1 MRHARLLLPA
11 LLPLSLAACALPYT
25 DAPLEPSH
33 ARIVELQ
40 QRGETLRMVARPS
53 AEVGELAGGACYRVE
68 LAGPRE
74 LSVVLVDAHE
84 QVRTRIHVEPLEH
97 ASALTGVALEF
108 ADAETGVEGRLELWS
123 LADRVHGSAHVGDH
137 DLRWR
142 ARLEQG
148 GRLAAERWDIDRGL
162 DAREAAALRRTR
174 AIGIDLAH
182 LVEALDT
189 TDAET
194 LAGIELAL
202 DVTLRAYE
210 GRGRS
215 ELPVWS
221 PLELE

>member
-1 MRHARLLLPA
+1 MSHARLLLPA
-11 LLPLSLAACALPYT
+11 LLVTSLAGCMLPCT
-25 DAPLEPSH
+25 DAPLQPSR
-33 ARIVELQ
+33 ASIVELQ
-40 QRGETLRMVARPS
+40 PRGETLHLVARPS
-53 AEVGELAGGACYRVE
+53 SEVGALAAGTCYRVE
-68 LAGPRE
+68 FAGPHE
-74 LSVVLVDAHE
+74 LSLVLLDEHQ
-84 QVRTRIHVEPLEH
+84 QVRARIHVEPLSH
-97 ASALTGVALEF
+97 ASALAGVSLDF
-108 ADAETGVEGRLELWS
+108 SDVETGVDGRLELWS
-123 LADRVHGSAHVGDH
+123 LADRVHGSARIGEH
-137 DLRWR
+137 DLHWR

-162 DAREAAALRRTR
+162 DTREAAALRRTR
-174 AIGIDLAH
+174 AIGTDLAQ

-189 TDAET
+189 TDATT